1 MAAKAFSILSQVPCI
16 TSSINAVTVEV
27 GLALSGLL
35 LEFCDFLMPTSPV
48 FRFSP
53 LNQELCPRHTRTCR
67 ASLHTLATV
76 FDHLRIGGI
85 YYASQTGPPFKGQS
99 FYGPFHNARHDRFG
113 FYRGGAGKG
122 RKR

>member
-1 MAAKAFSILSQVPCI
+1 LNLTRVRMAAKAFSILSQVPCI

-53 LNQELCPRHTRTCR
+53 FESGVVPEAHENVSGVTAHFSHC
-67 ASLHTLATV
+67 V
-76 FDHLRIGGI
+76 
-85 YYASQTGPPFKGQS
+85 
-99 FYGPFHNARHDRFG
+99 
-113 FYRGGAGKG
+113 
-122 RKR
+122 

>member
-53 LNQELCPRHTRTCR
+53 LNQELCPRHTDDVIHGTWLKILKALAAIRTRVRFKR
-67 ASLHTLATV
+67 AKPVKVQQPIAHT
-76 FDHLRIGGI
+76 H
-85 YYASQTGPPFKGQS
+85 Q
-99 FYGPFHNARHDRFG
+99 
-113 FYRGGAGKG
+113 
-122 RKR
+122 RKKTESRRV